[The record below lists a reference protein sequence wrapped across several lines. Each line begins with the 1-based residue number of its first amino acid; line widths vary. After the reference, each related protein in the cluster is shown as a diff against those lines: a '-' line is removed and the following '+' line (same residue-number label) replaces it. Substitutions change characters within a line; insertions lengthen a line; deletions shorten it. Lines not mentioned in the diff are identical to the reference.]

1 MTKEFAANRERTE
14 EGWILYPSDIAYRKR
29 LPFPDE
35 VFEHP
40 AKAQLYL
47 LEDIV
52 EFVSKKGDVILDPFG
67 GTGSMLVATLMDRP
81 TVMIELEDH
90 FVNLIHEAIDGFRSM
105 TISKTVVDGYPV
117 CHEPAS
123 AMVITGD
130 NRQILPISCDH
141 AIFSPPYSDILK
153 GTGMK
158 NVGRGVS
165 DEAMKKYAG
174 EAASPLNLGRM
185 SQFLY
190 AQHMKRVYK
199 LLGQSV
205 RPGGT
210 MTILIKDRMRQG
222 KREHLSEACIKAC
235 NEAGF
240 KLQDWFK
247 WKAPGVAQQKLMK
260 SKGFTVVEDEDI
272 LIMRK
277 V

>member
-1 MTKEFAANRERTE
+1 MVKEFAPTRERTE

-29 LPFPDE
+29 LPFPDQ

-52 EFVSKKGDVILDPFG
+52 RYVSEPGETILDPFG
-67 GTGSMLVATLMDRP
+67 GTGSILVATRQGRNV
-81 TVMIELEDH
+81 VMVEVETHFKEIINEAMEGFAEGYLEGS
-90 FVNLIHEAIDGFRSM
+90 LSLGTMLALQ
-105 TISKTVVDGYPV
+105 
-117 CHEPAS
+117 
-123 AMVITGD
+123 GD
-130 NRQILPISCDH
+130 NRAILPVPCDH

-158 NVGRGVS
+158 HVGRGVS
-165 DEAMKKYAG
+165 DESMKKYAG
-174 EAASPLNLGRM
+174 EAASPLNLGRL

-190 AQHMKRVYK
+190 AQHMKKVYK

-210 MTILIKDRMRQG
+210 MTILIKDRMKQG

-272 LIMRK
+272 LIFRRTP
-277 V
+277 